1 VPLSAEVSLMRLQ
14 GKVALITGA
23 SQGIGAAIAERFA
36 REGAM
41 LALCARRP
49 EPLEDLAERL
59 RTLGTSVTTAA
70 LDVADHERLTQF
82 VDEAA
87 RAHGTLDILV
97 NNAPS
102 VTYAPIA
109 DLEVET
115 FRRDFRVNVDAAFAA
130 TRAALRLMSVRR
142 SGSIINIASVSAL
155 LALTNL
161 SAYGAAKAALIHFT
175 RQTAI
180 EGGPHNVRANAIAP
194 GVINTP
200 ATTAGFSGPNVA
212 WGRKVA
218 AHVPLK
224 RFGEPSEV
232 AALALFLA
240 SEESAY
246 ISGACIC
253 IDGGKAAELYVPGP

>member
-1 VPLSAEVSLMRLQ
+1 MRLQ

-23 SQGIGAAIAERFA
+23 SQGIGAAIAERFV
-36 REGAM
+36 REGARV
-41 LALCARRP
+41 ALCARRP
-49 EPLEDLAERL
+49 GPLEALAERL
-59 RTLGTSVTTAA
+59 RALGGSVTTAA
-70 LDVADHERLTQF
+70 FDVAEHERLTRF
-82 VDEAA
+82 VEEQ
-87 RAHGTLDILV
+87 GTLDILV

-109 DLEVET
+109 QMEVEA

-130 TRAALRLMSVRR
+130 TRAALKLMSARR
-142 SGSIINIASVSAL
+142 SGSIINIASVSGL
-155 LALTNL
+155 LALANL

-175 RQTAI
+175 RQSAI
-180 EGGPHNVRANAIAP
+180 EGGPHNVRTNAIAP

-200 ATTAGFSGPNVA
+200 ATAAGFSGPNAA
-212 WGRKVA
+212 WGRRIA
-218 AHVPLK
+218 EHVPLR

-232 AALALFLA
+232 ASLALFLA

-253 IDGGKAAELYVPGP
+253 HDGGKAAGLYVPGA

>member
-1 VPLSAEVSLMRLQ
+1 MRLQ

-23 SQGIGAAIAERFA
+23 SQGIGAAIAERFV
-36 REGAM
+36 REGARV
-41 LALCARRP
+41 ALCARRP
-49 EPLEDLAERL
+49 GPLEALAERL
-59 RTLGTSVTTAA
+59 RALGGSVTTAA
-70 LDVADHERLTQF
+70 FDVAEHERLTRF
-82 VDEAA
+82 VEEQ
-87 RAHGTLDILV
+87 GTLDILV

-109 DLEVET
+109 EMEVET

-130 TRAALRLMSVRR
+130 TRAALKPMSARR
-142 SGSIINIASVSAL
+142 SGSIINIASVSGL
-155 LALTNL
+155 LALANL

-175 RQTAI
+175 RQSAI

-200 ATTAGFSGPNVA
+200 ATAAGFSGPNTD
-212 WGRKVA
+212 WGRRIA
-218 AHVPLK
+218 QQVPLR

-240 SEESAY
+240 TEESAY

-253 IDGGKAAELYVPGP
+253 IDGGKAAELYVPQA

>member
-1 VPLSAEVSLMRLQ
+1 MRLQ

-23 SQGIGAAIAERFA
+23 SQGIGAAIAERFV
-36 REGAM
+36 REGARV
-41 LALCARRP
+41 ALCARRP
-49 EPLEDLAERL
+49 GPLEALAERL
-59 RTLGTSVTTAA
+59 RALGGSVTTAA
-70 LDVADHERLTQF
+70 FDVAEHERLTRF
-82 VDEAA
+82 VEEQ
-87 RAHGTLDILV
+87 GTLDILV

-102 VTYAPIA
+102 VTYASIA
-109 DLEVET
+109 ELEVEA

-130 TRAALRLMSVRR
+130 TRAALTLMSARR
-142 SGSIINIASVSAL
+142 SGSIINIASVSGL
-155 LALTNL
+155 LALANL

-175 RQTAI
+175 RHSAI

-200 ATTAGFSGPNVA
+200 ATAAGFAGPNAA
-212 WGRKVA
+212 WGRRIA
-218 AHVPLK
+218 EQVPLR

-232 AALALFLA
+232 AALAVFLA

-253 IDGGKAAELYVPGP
+253 IDGGKAAELYVPHA

>member
-1 VPLSAEVSLMRLQ
+1 MRLQ

-36 REGAM
+36 REGAK

-49 EPLEDLAERL
+49 EPLEALAQRL
-59 RTLGTSVTTAA
+59 RSLGGHVISAA
-70 LDVADHERLTQF
+70 LDVAEHERLAQF
-82 VDEAA
+82 VAQAA
-87 RAHGTLDILV
+87 DAHGALDILV

-109 DLEVET
+109 DLPIES
-115 FRRDFRVNVDAAFAA
+115 FRRDFQVNVDATFAA
-130 TRAALRLMSVRR
+130 TQVALRLMSARR
-142 SGSIINIASVSAL
+142 SGSIINIASVSGL
-155 LALTNL
+155 LALANL
-161 SAYGAAKAALIHFT
+161 SAYGAAKAALIQFT

-200 ATTAGFSGPNVA
+200 ATAAGFSGPNAA
-212 WGRKVA
+212 WGRRIA
-218 AHVPLK
+218 EHVPLR

-240 SEESAY
+240 TEESAY

-253 IDGGKAAELYVPGP
+253 IDGGKTAELYVPAPY

>member
-1 VPLSAEVSLMRLQ
+1 MRLQ

-23 SQGIGAAIAERFA
+23 SQGIGAAIAERFV
-36 REGAM
+36 REGARV
-41 LALCARRP
+41 ALCARRP
-49 EPLEDLAERL
+49 GPLEALAERL
-59 RTLGTSVTTAA
+59 RALGGSVTTAA
-70 LDVADHERLTQF
+70 FDVAEHERLTRF
-82 VDEAA
+82 VEEQ
-87 RAHGTLDILV
+87 GTLDILV

-109 DLEVET
+109 EMEVET

-130 TRAALRLMSVRR
+130 TRAALKLMSARR
-142 SGSIINIASVSAL
+142 SGSIINIASVSGL
-155 LALTNL
+155 LALANL

-175 RQTAI
+175 RQSAI

-200 ATTAGFSGPNVA
+200 ATAAGFSGPNTD
-212 WGRKVA
+212 WGRRIA
-218 AHVPLK
+218 QQVPLR

-240 SEESAY
+240 TEESAY

-253 IDGGKAAELYVPGP
+253 IDGGKAAELYVPQA

>member
-1 VPLSAEVSLMRLQ
+1 MRLQ

-23 SQGIGAAIAERFA
+23 SQGIGAAIAERFV
-36 REGAM
+36 REGARV
-41 LALCARRP
+41 ALCARRP
-49 EPLEDLAERL
+49 GPLEALAERL
-59 RTLGTSVTTAA
+59 RALGGSVTTAA
-70 LDVADHERLTQF
+70 FDVAEHERLTRF
-82 VDEAA
+82 VEEQ
-87 RAHGTLDILV
+87 GTLDILV

-109 DLEVET
+109 EMEVET

-130 TRAALRLMSVRR
+130 TRAALKLMSARR
-142 SGSIINIASVSAL
+142 SGSIINIASVSGL
-155 LALTNL
+155 LALANL

-175 RQTAI
+175 RQSAI

-200 ATTAGFSGPNVA
+200 ATAAGFAGPNTD
-212 WGRKVA
+212 WGRRIA
-218 AHVPLK
+218 QQVPLR

-240 SEESAY
+240 TEESAY

-253 IDGGKAAELYVPGP
+253 IDGGKAAELYVPQA